1 MTREAR
7 FRALFDEHYPAVARY
22 VLSRGHQAADADD
35 LIAATFEVAWR
46 RLEKL
51 PPGREAVAWLLTVAR
66 NHCRNAQRRSARERS
81 FIDEI
86 APTTVASAEMRVMTG
101 VLTCR

>member
-46 RLEKL
+46 RLEKM
-51 PPGREAVAWLLTVAR
+51 PAGREALAWLLTVAR
-66 NHCRNAQRRSARERS
+66 NHSRNARRRSARERS
-81 FIDEI
+81 
-86 APTTVASAEMRVMTG
+86 
-101 VLTCR
+101 